1 VASIVLD
8 SSAILTVLNRE
19 PGADV
24 VVQELSEA
32 VVSTVNVAEV
42 ATRLHD
48 YGMPDDEV
56 RSVIAHLDLDTVSY
70 DGEQAYVSATL
81 RAATRAVG
89 LSLGD
94 RACLGLARIRSL
106 PALTA
111 DTVWGGL
118 DVGVE
123 IRLIR

>member
-1 VASIVLD
+1 MVLD
-8 SSAILTVLNRE
+8 SSAILAVLNRE
-19 PGADV
+19 PGADL
-24 VVQELSEA
+24 VVQELPEA

-42 ATRLHD
+42 ATRLYD

-56 RSVIAHLDLDTVSY
+56 RSVIADLDLDTVSY
-70 DGEQAYVSATL
+70 DGDQAFVSAML
-81 RAATRAVG
+81 RPATRVVG

-111 DTVWGGL
+111 DAVWSGL
-118 DVGVE
+118 DIGVE